1 MLILGIDPGLTR
13 TGIGLIRL
21 NQRNEPEL
29 VHYEVIDS
37 TAVSS
42 TSSRLIFLYE
52 KLSTLIEAYQP
63 TESAMEKLFFQR
75 NVSTAMSVSE
85 ARGVTTFCLARH
97 GLPITEYTPNE
108 VKQSVSGTGRA
119 DKKQV
124 QSMVK
129 ILLDLN
135 EIPQPDDAADAL
147 AVALCHASH
156 LNLRSML
163 ESNK

>member
-13 TGIGLIRL
+13 TGIGLVRL

-42 TSSRLIFLYE
+42 TSSRLIFLFDH
-52 KLSTLIEAYQP
+52 LSALLETYQP

-75 NVSTAMSVSE
+75 NITTAMSVSE
-85 ARGVTTFCLARH
+85 ARGVATLCLARY
-97 GLPITEYTPNE
+97 GLRISEYTPNE
-108 VKQSVSGTGRA
+108 VKQSVSGNGRA

-129 ILLDLN
+129 MLLSLN

-156 LNLRSML
+156 LNLQTLM
-163 ESNK
+163 E

>member
-21 NQRNEPEL
+21 DQRNEPEM

-52 KLSTLIEAYQP
+52 RLSALIETHRP

-75 NVSTAMSVSE
+75 NITTAMAVSE
-85 ARGVTTFCLARH
+85 ARGVATLCLAQH
-97 GLPITEYTPNE
+97 NLPLAEYTPNE
-108 VKQSVSGTGRA
+108 VKQSVSGSGRA

-124 QSMVK
+124 QTMVQ
-129 ILLDLN
+129 LLLGLS
-135 EIPQPDDAADAL
+135 EIPEPDDAADAL

-156 LNLRSML
+156 LNLRRLM
-163 ESNK
+163 E

>member
-13 TGIGLIRL
+13 TGIGLISI
-21 NQRNEPEL
+21 NQRNDPEL
-29 VHYEVIDS
+29 LHYEVIDS

-42 TSSRLIFLYE
+42 TSSRLIFLFDR
-52 KLSTLIEAYQP
+52 LSALIETYQP

-75 NVSTAMSVSE
+75 NITTAMAVSE
-85 ARGVTTFCLARH
+85 ARGVATLCLARF
-97 GLPITEYTPNE
+97 GLRISEYTPNE
-108 VKQSVSGTGRA
+108 VKQSVSGSGRA

-124 QSMVK
+124 QSMVQ
-129 ILLDLN
+129 LLLGLN

-156 LNLRSML
+156 INLRNLM
-163 ESNK
+163 E

>member
-21 NQRNEPEL
+21 NQCNEPEL
-29 VHYEVIDS
+29 VHYEVIDA

-42 TSSRLIFLYE
+42 TSSRLIFLYDH
-52 KLSTLIEAYQP
+52 LSELIETYQP

-75 NVSTAMSVSE
+75 NITTAMSVSE
-85 ARGVTTFCLARH
+85 ARGVATFCLAKR
-97 GLPITEYTPNE
+97 GLPIAEYTPNE
-108 VKQSVSGTGRA
+108 VKQSISGSGRA

-124 QSMVK
+124 QSMVQ
-129 ILLDLN
+129 LLLGLS

-156 LNLRSML
+156 LSLRRLM
-163 ESNK
+163 E

>member
-13 TGIGLIRL
+13 TGIGLISL

-42 TSSRLIFLYE
+42 TSSRLIFLYDR
-52 KLSTLIEAYQP
+52 LSTVIETYQP
-63 TESAMEKLFFQR
+63 TEAAMEKLFFQR
-75 NVSTAMSVSE
+75 NITTAMSVSE
-85 ARGVTTFCLARH
+85 ARGVATFCLAHHR
-97 GLPITEYTPNE
+97 LPLAEYTPNE
-108 VKQSVSGTGRA
+108 VKQSVSGNGRA

-124 QSMVK
+124 QLMVK
-129 ILLDLN
+129 MLLELG

-156 LNLRSML
+156 LNLRRLM
-163 ESNK
+163 E

>member
-13 TGIGLIRL
+13 TGIGLVRL

-42 TSSRLIFLYE
+42 TSSRLIFLFDH
-52 KLSTLIEAYQP
+52 LSALLESYQP

-75 NVSTAMSVSE
+75 NITTAMSVSE
-85 ARGVTTFCLARH
+85 ARGVATLCLARF
-97 GLPITEYTPNE
+97 GLRISEYTPNE
-108 VKQSVSGTGRA
+108 VKQSVSGNGRA

-129 ILLDLN
+129 MLLSLN

-156 LNLRSML
+156 LNLQTLM
-163 ESNK
+163 E

>member
-21 NQRNEPEL
+21 DQRNEPEM

-52 KLSTLIEAYQP
+52 RLSALIETHRP

-75 NVSTAMSVSE
+75 NITTAMAVSE
-85 ARGVTTFCLARH
+85 ARGVATLCLAQH
-97 GLPITEYTPNE
+97 NLPLAEYTPNE
-108 VKQSVSGTGRA
+108 VKQSVSGSGRA

-124 QSMVK
+124 QTMVQ
-129 ILLDLN
+129 LLLGLC
-135 EIPQPDDAADAL
+135 EIPEPDDAADAL

-156 LNLRSML
+156 LNLRRLM
-163 ESNK
+163 E

>member
-37 TAVSS
+37 TAVGS
-42 TSSRLIFLYE
+42 TSSRLIFLYDQ
-52 KLSTLIEAYQP
+52 LSTVIETYQP
-63 TESAMEKLFFQR
+63 NEAAMEKLFFQR
-75 NVSTAMSVSE
+75 NITTAMSVSE
-85 ARGVTTFCLARH
+85 ARGVATFCLAH
-97 GLPITEYTPNE
+97 HKLSLSEYTPNE
-108 VKQSVSGTGRA
+108 VKQSVSGNGRA

-124 QSMVK
+124 QLMIK
-129 ILLDLN
+129 MLLDLS

-156 LNLRSML
+156 LNLRRLM
-163 ESNK
+163 E

>member
-42 TSSRLIFLYE
+42 TSSRLIFLFDH
-52 KLSTLIEAYQP
+52 LTSLIETYQP

-75 NVSTAMSVSE
+75 NISTAMAVSE
-85 ARGVTTFCLARH
+85 ARGVAALCLAQH
-97 GLPITEYTPNE
+97 GLALNEYTPNE
-108 VKQSVSGTGRA
+108 VKQSVSGSGKA
-119 DKKQV
+119 DKKQI

-129 ILLDLN
+129 LLLN
-135 EIPQPDDAADAL
+135 LTEIPQPDDAADAL

-156 LNLRSML
+156 LNLRNLM
-163 ESNK
+163 E

>member
-42 TSSRLIFLYE
+42 TSSRLIFLYDR
-52 KLSTLIEAYQP
+52 LSALIETYQP

-75 NVSTAMSVSE
+75 NITTAMSVSE
-85 ARGVTTFCLARH
+85 ARGVATYCLAQH
-97 GLPITEYTPNE
+97 GLPISEYTPNE
-108 VKQSVSGTGRA
+108 VKQSVSGNGRA

-124 QSMVK
+124 QSMVQ
-129 ILLDLN
+129 LLLGLS

-147 AVALCHASH
+147 AVALCHSNH
-156 LNLRSML
+156 INLRSLM
-163 ESNK
+163 E

>member
-21 NQRNEPEL
+21 DQRNEPEM

-42 TSSRLIFLYE
+42 TSSRLIFLYDR
-52 KLSTLIEAYQP
+52 LSELIEAYDP

-75 NVSTAMSVSE
+75 NITTAMAVSE
-85 ARGVTTFCLARH
+85 ARGVATLCLAQH
-97 GLPITEYTPNE
+97 NLPLAEYTPNE
-108 VKQSVSGTGRA
+108 VKQSVSGSGRA

-124 QSMVK
+124 QTMVQ
-129 ILLDLN
+129 LLLELN
-135 EIPQPDDAADAL
+135 EPPQPDDAADAL

-156 LNLRSML
+156 LNLRRLM
-163 ESNK
+163 E

>member
-13 TGIGLIRL
+13 TGIGLISL

-42 TSSRLIFLYE
+42 TSSRLIFLYDQ
-52 KLSTLIEAYQP
+52 LSTVIYTYQTNEAA
-63 TESAMEKLFFQR
+63 TEKLFFQR
-75 NVSTAMSVSE
+75 NITTAMSVSE
-85 ARGVTTFCLARH
+85 ARGVATYCLAH
-97 GLPITEYTPNE
+97 HKLSLSEYTPHE
-108 VKQSVSGTGRA
+108 VKQSVSGNGRA

-124 QSMVK
+124 QLMIK
-129 ILLDLN
+129 MLLDLS

-156 LNLRSML
+156 LNLRRLM
-163 ESNK
+163 E

>member
-37 TAVSS
+37 TAVST
-42 TSSRLIFLYE
+42 TSSRLIYLYQR
-52 KLSTLIEAYQP
+52 LTDVIETYQP

-75 NVSTAMSVSE
+75 NITTAMAVSE
-85 ARGVTTFCLARH
+85 ARGVATLCLARS
-97 GLPITEYTPNE
+97 GLPIAEYTPNE
-108 VKQSVSGTGRA
+108 VKQSVSGNGRA
-119 DKKQV
+119 DKRQV
-124 QSMVK
+124 QTMVK
-129 ILLDLN
+129 LLLDLS
-135 EIPQPDDAADAL
+135 ETPQPDDAADAL

-156 LNLRSML
+156 LNLRGLM
-163 ESNK
+163 E

>member
-13 TGIGLIRL
+13 TGIGLISL
-21 NQRNEPEL
+21 NERNEPEL

-42 TSSRLIFLYE
+42 TSSRLIFLYDT
-52 KLSTLIEAYQP
+52 LTALIETYQP
-63 TESAMEKLFFQR
+63 TECAMEKLFFQR
-75 NVSTAMSVSE
+75 NITTAMSVSE

-97 GLPITEYTPNE
+97 NLPIAEYTPNE
-108 VKQSVSGTGRA
+108 VKQSISGHGRA

-124 QSMVK
+124 QTMVK
-129 ILLDLN
+129 MLLDLS

-156 LNLRSML
+156 LNFRSLM
-163 ESNK
+163 E

>member
-21 NQRNEPEL
+21 NQRHEPEL

-42 TSSRLIFLYE
+42 NSSRLVFLFDR
-52 KLSTLIEAYQP
+52 LSLLIETYQP
-63 TESAMEKLFFQR
+63 SESAMEKLFFQR
-75 NVSTAMSVSE
+75 NITTAMSVSE
-85 ARGVTTFCLARH
+85 ARGVAALCLAQHR
-97 GLPITEYTPNE
+97 LALTEYTPNE
-108 VKQSVSGTGRA
+108 VKQTVSGSGRA

-129 ILLDLN
+129 LLLN
-135 EIPQPDDAADAL
+135 LQETPQPDDAADAL

-156 LNLRSML
+156 LNLYRLMG
-163 ESNK
+163 

>member
-52 KLSTLIEAYQP
+52 RLSALIETHRP

-75 NVSTAMSVSE
+75 NITTAMAVSE
-85 ARGVTTFCLARH
+85 ARGVATLCLAQH
-97 GLPITEYTPNE
+97 NLPLAEYTPNE
-108 VKQSVSGTGRA
+108 VKQSVSGSGRA

-124 QSMVK
+124 QTMVQ
-129 ILLDLN
+129 LLLGLC
-135 EIPQPDDAADAL
+135 EIPEPDDAADAL

-156 LNLRSML
+156 LNLRRLM
-163 ESNK
+163 E

>member
-13 TGIGLIRL
+13 TGIGLISL
-21 NQRNEPEL
+21 NERNEPEL

-52 KLSTLIEAYQP
+52 RLAALIETYQP

-75 NVSTAMSVSE
+75 NITTAMRVSE
-85 ARGVTTFCLARH
+85 ARGVATYCLARY
-97 GLPITEYTPNE
+97 GLPIAEYTPNE
-108 VKQSVSGTGRA
+108 VKQSVSGNGHA

-129 ILLDLN
+129 LLLN
-135 EIPQPDDAADAL
+135 LSEIPQPDDAADAL

-156 LNLRSML
+156 LNLRRL
-163 ESNK
+163 IE

>member
-13 TGIGLIRL
+13 TGIGLISL
-21 NQRNEPEL
+21 NERNEPEL

-42 TSSRLIFLYE
+42 TSSRLIFLYD
-52 KLSTLIEAYQP
+52 KLSALIETYQP
-63 TESAMEKLFFQR
+63 IECAMEKLFFQR
-75 NVSTAMSVSE
+75 NITTAMSVSE
-85 ARGVTTFCLARH
+85 ARGVATFCLARH
-97 GLPITEYTPNE
+97 GLPLAEYTPNE
-108 VKQSVSGTGRA
+108 VKQSVSGNGRA

-124 QSMVK
+124 QTMVK
-129 ILLDLN
+129 MLLDLT

-156 LNLRSML
+156 LNFRTLM
-163 ESNK
+163 E

>member
-21 NQRNEPEL
+21 DQRNEPEL

-52 KLSTLIEAYQP
+52 RLSALIETHRP

-75 NVSTAMSVSE
+75 NITTAMAVSE
-85 ARGVTTFCLARH
+85 ARGVATLCLAQH
-97 GLPITEYTPNE
+97 NLPLAEYTPNE
-108 VKQSVSGTGRA
+108 VKQSVSGSGRA

-124 QSMVK
+124 QTMVQ
-129 ILLDLN
+129 LLLGLC
-135 EIPQPDDAADAL
+135 EIPEPDDAADAL

-156 LNLRSML
+156 LNLRRLM
-163 ESNK
+163 E